1 MFGSYNS
8 GDVLWLGDWGTP
20 WILFFLVLGALV
32 CGISYY
38 DLRVLPK
45 RKCWTL
51 VGLRIA
57 VYLLAVIFLL
67 EPAIDL
73 KNTSKVKNQV
83 AVILDG
89 SISMG
94 LPSVQQ
100 QEKTRLE
107 LIKEAVEA
115 LEIPATKTDDD
126 HIYSFYQFG
135 DALFPLA
142 TAQSAESDAGKSDLA
157 TAIESVKKTYAQ
169 KDLGGIIVL
178 SDGIVSGAMGSRTRR
193 GEKLDEITI
202 AELGRLKAPVNT
214 IAVGNADSFRDLAI
228 VNVAHD
234 DFAFVHNK
242 TSIEFDVQAVGIKDT
257 DLNATLS
264 RDGKVVQ
271 SRLLKIRKGKS
282 NYKLNFDFIPQKIGK
297 EVYSID
303 LPHLKNEA
311 LFENNHAQF
320 LQKIIRDKIRALQVV
335 GRPSWDERFLRRHLK
350 QNPNVDLISFFIL
363 RTNQN
368 IRVAGTDELSLIPFP
383 TDELFQDELGSFDL
397 VIFQNFNFGPYD
409 MRRYLSEISKFVK
422 EGGGFMMIG
431 GDLSF
436 SNGGYSETAISDI
449 LPVEL
454 SSRTDTIDFRPFKPE
469 LTEAGLRHPITT
481 LAFDPVENRK
491 LWQELPDQRGT
502 NIVLNAKPEASVLA
516 VHPTLSFGGK
526 PMPVVSIS
534 EVEEGRVMALT
545 TDSTWRWGIER
556 VGEGGTSREYQLFWN
571 NAFRWLIKDPE
582 LKLIRIENQVDEY
595 DVGAVTTLSV
605 RVSNPDYTPA
615 PNQAV
620 KLIVEF
626 EPFFEGEQVEG
637 GTKQKSAP
645 ETLLSTKV
653 QTDAGGLAQTKL
665 ALEKAGRYKISA
677 ESRTSSGL
685 LKDKDVVIALRSV
698 SEFRDIVPRTDLL
711 KQIAETTGGIFT
723 QLPNSKPAVELLPSK
738 SIQVNRRKVIHLW
751 DTSVAFL
758 LLVGLLGL
766 EWILRRRWGR
776 L

>member
-20 WILFFLVLGALV
+20 WILFFLLLGALV

-38 DLRVLPK
+38 DLRILSK
-45 RKCWTL
+45 LKCWTL
-51 VGLRIA
+51 VGLRVS
-57 VYLLAVIFLL
+57 VYLLAVLFLL
-67 EPAIDL
+67 EPAVDL

-83 AVILDG
+83 AVLVDG
-89 SISMG
+89 SISMD
-94 LPSVQQ
+94 LPSVQ
-100 QEKTRLE
+100 EGKKTRLE
-107 LIKEAVEA
+107 WAKEAVKT
-115 LEIPATKTDDD
+115 LNIPATKTDEE
-126 HIYSFYQFG
+126 HVYSFFQFG
-135 DALFPLA
+135 DDLSPLA
-142 TAQSAESDAGKSDLA
+142 LSENASATESKSNLGEALDA
-157 TAIESVKKTYAQ
+157 IKKTYAQ
-169 KDLGGIIVL
+169 KDLGGIVVL
-178 SDGIVSGAMGSRTRR
+178 SDGVATGNIGGRTRR
-193 GEKLDEITI
+193 GEELDAITV
-202 AELGRLKAPVNT
+202 AELKRLQAPVNT
-214 IAVGNADSFRDLAI
+214 IAVGDASSLRDLAI
-228 VNVAHD
+228 VKVARD

-242 TSIEFDVQAVGIKDT
+242 ISIDVDVQAIGVKDT

-271 SRLLKIRKGKS
+271 TRLLKIRKGKS
-282 NYKLNFDFIPQKIGK
+282 SYKLSFEFVPQKIGK

-303 LPHLKNEA
+303 LPHLENEA
-311 LFENNHAQF
+311 LYENNHAQF

-368 IRVAGTDELSLIPFP
+368 IRVAGQDELSLIPFP

-422 EGGGFMMIG
+422 EGGGFVMIG

-436 SNGGYSETAISDI
+436 SNGGYAETAISDI

-454 SSRTDTIDFRPFKPE
+454 SNDTNTIDFRPFKPR
-469 LTEAGLRHPITT
+469 LTEAGVRHPITT

-491 LWQELPDQRGT
+491 LWQELPDQKGT
-502 NIVLNAKPEASVLA
+502 NIVLQAKPEASVLA

-526 PMPVVSIS
+526 PMPVVTIS
-534 EVEEGRVMALT
+534 EAEEGRVMALT

-582 LKLIRIENQVDEY
+582 LKLIRIENQVEEY
-595 DVGAVTTLSV
+595 DVGSTTTLSV

-620 KLIVEF
+620 KLTVDF
-626 EPFFEGEQVEG
+626 EPFFDGKKKASKTV
-637 GTKQKSAP
+637 
-645 ETLLSTKV
+645 LSTEV
-653 QTDAGGLAQTKL
+653 NTDAGGLAQSKL
-665 ALEKAGRYKISA
+665 NLTEAGVYKISVVSKTKA
-677 ESRTSSGL
+677 GV
-685 LKDKDVVIALRSV
+685 LKDKDVVIAVRSV
-698 SEFRDIVPRTDLL
+698 AEFRDIIPRADLL
-711 KQIAETTGGIFT
+711 KQIAETTGGTFT
-723 QLPNSKPAVELLPSK
+723 LLPDASPKLNLLPSK

-758 LLVGLLGL
+758 LLIGLLGL
-766 EWILRRRWGR
+766 EWTLRRRWGR